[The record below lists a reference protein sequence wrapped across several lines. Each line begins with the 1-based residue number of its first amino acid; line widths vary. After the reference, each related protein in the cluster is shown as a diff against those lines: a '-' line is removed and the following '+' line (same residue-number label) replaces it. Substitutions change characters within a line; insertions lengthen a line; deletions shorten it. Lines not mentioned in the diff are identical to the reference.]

1 MNSPLEDALFAELLD
16 VDTAT
21 QARLHT
27 RLAAEA
33 EIAGV
38 LDIAYRTV
46 DSPLGMLLLAATD
59 RGLVRVAYAIEDHE
73 RVLEDLATRVSARVL
88 QAPARL
94 DPAAREI
101 DEYLAGD
108 APRSICRWTSDCPAA
123 SGGSYSTI
131 CPTSLTAQQQA
142 TRQWPRPRAIPR
154 RCEPSGRRAPG
165 TRCPSSCP
173 VIGWSAVTARSD
185 STPEAARPSAR
196 CCPWRE
202 PDDGAADRLRLHVD
216 RRGRA
221 AVPQFPS
228 GDDRRSPARAAVR
241 AARLPGR
248 SPGTGSGWLRSRPG
262 LLRRPGHGP
271 DGGIPAVRGLPASA
285 VRGLEA
291 ALDVRCG

>member
-101 DEYLAGD
+101 DEYLAGRRTAFD
-108 APRSICRWTSDCPAA
+108 LPLDFRLSSGFRRIVLDHLPDIAYGTTASYATVAA
-123 SGGSYSTI
+123 
-131 CPTSLTAQQQA
+131 
-142 TRQWPRPRAIPR
+142 
-154 RCEPSGRRAPG
+154 
-165 TRCPSSCP
+165 
-173 VIGWSAVTARSD
+173 
-185 STPEAARPSAR
+185 AAGNPK
-196 CCPWRE
+196 
-202 PDDGAADRLRLHVD
+202 
-216 RRGRA
+216 
-221 AVPQFPS
+221 
-228 GDDRRSPARAAVR
+228 AVR
-241 AARLPGR
+241 AVGSACARNPLPIVVPCHRVVR
-248 SPGTGSGWLRSRPG
+248 SDGSIGQYAGGSEAKRT
-262 LLRRPGHGP
+262 LL
-271 DGGIPAVRGLPASA
+271 S
-285 VRGLEA
+285 LEA
-291 ALDVRCG
+291 AG